1 MNLKKLLLAWIVA
14 VMAVSC
20 DKYADLPD
28 GIYASV
34 KTDKGTELLLRL
46 DYENTPMTV
55 GNFVAL
61 AEGTMKGELGTALC
75 WEKIL
80 RRTGIPSCDTR
91 IMIQGGDPTGTG
103 AGGPDT
109 NFLTRRRI
117 R

>member
-1 MNLKKLLLAWIVA
+1 MNLKKLLLAGIVA

-61 AEGTMKGELGTALC
+61 AEGTMKGELDTAFAGK
-75 WEKIL
+75 KIL

-91 IMIQGGDPTGTG
+91 IYDTG
-103 AGGPDT
+103 
-109 NFLTRRRI
+109 RRPHRYRCRRPRI
-117 R
+117 RIS